1 MVPELLKAF
10 AGQTTKLG
18 DPSSLR
24 KQIVLVLALV
34 HYIRDL
40 YSNNTVMLLD
50 GNWSDHT
57 GAARAA

>member
-34 HYIRDL
+34 LILEFLRF
-40 YSNNTVMLLD
+40 TPLLSTP
-50 GNWSDHT
+50 GT
-57 GAARAA
+57 KGRERE